1 MDVFVC
7 QQIARQE
14 KYHRR
19 IAGIDRKSARLFAR
33 LHFDD
38 DEMAFEQPLGAK
50 SLMKGKLYQSS
61 EKNWDVSVSLSR
73 TPDQT
78 NEEADERHLEGEDNN
93 FVNDYNCVKSKRVID
108 FLNDDKREMTYGR
121 RIALSLMN
129 KTWYNPKAGDETEE
143 SHTKGETKQHSRNSF
158 HSSSSKEDDFDAMM
172 SNPFPNLEKSWAY
185 FEHVALYR
193 YLVSP
198 DETINNIS
206 NHTLLRAFRKMFTE
220 NNKKLER
227 AEPGENDDP
236 TRLYSPIFTPH
247 SQLG

>member
-1 MDVFVC
+1 
-7 QQIARQE
+7 
-14 KYHRR
+14 
-19 IAGIDRKSARLFAR
+19 
-33 LHFDD
+33 
-38 DEMAFEQPLGAK
+38 MAFEQPRGAK
-50 SLMKGKLYQSS
+50 SLMKGTLYESS
-61 EKNWDVSVSLSR
+61 GKNWGVSVSLSR
-73 TPDQT
+73 TPGQT
-78 NEEADERHLEGEDNN
+78 SEEEDEGYLEAEDNTSLN
-93 FVNDYNCVKSKRVID
+93 YYNGVKSKGVID
-108 FLNDDKREMTYGR
+108 FLKDDKREMTYGR

-198 DETINNIS
+198 DETINNGS
-206 NHTLLRAFRKMFTE
+206 KHFLVRAFRKIFTE
-220 NNKKLER
+220 GNKKLER